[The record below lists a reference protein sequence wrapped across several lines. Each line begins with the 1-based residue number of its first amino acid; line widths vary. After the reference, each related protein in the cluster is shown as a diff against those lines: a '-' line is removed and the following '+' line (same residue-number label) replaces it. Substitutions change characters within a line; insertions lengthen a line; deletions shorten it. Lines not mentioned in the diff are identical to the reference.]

1 MPLLAPCSMQHALH
15 CPSASYGSYF
25 ELTHPPPAVPSS
37 PPSAAPSLAQI
48 VLNDVAMSRVLSH
61 PNLLS
66 SLGHEVLDC
75 PEALDQVEVRTYY
88 PLKDM
93 DALDYLHKHGALK
106 QEVGWPWLEQGRL

>member
-1 MPLLAPCSMQHALH
+1 MRGAGWGFRGEPMGHADGVTNFM
-15 CPSASYGSYF
+15 CYCYW
-25 ELTHPPPAVPSS
+25 PPPSLGS
-37 PPSAAPSLAQI
+37 PPASSLAQV

-66 SLGHEVLDC
+66 SISHEVLDC
-75 PEALDQVEVRTYY
+75 PEAPDQVEVRTYY

-106 QEVGWPWLEQGRL
+106 QEVGWPWL